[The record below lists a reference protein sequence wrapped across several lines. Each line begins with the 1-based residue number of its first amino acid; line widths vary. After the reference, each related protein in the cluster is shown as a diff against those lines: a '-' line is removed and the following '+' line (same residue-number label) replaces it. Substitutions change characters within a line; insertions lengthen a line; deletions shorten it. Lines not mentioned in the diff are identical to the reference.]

1 MGLFLFATLA
11 GSLLW
16 VTVLTLLGRA
26 LGAGYGQVSQFTG
39 PYGQIS
45 RLLLLALAAAAVISL
60 LVRARRRSG
69 SRLPP

>member
-1 MGLFLFATLA
+1 MGLFLLATLA

-16 VTVLTLLGRA
+16 VTVLTFLGRA

-39 PYGQIS
+39 PYGEIS
-45 RLLLLALAAAAVISL
+45 RLLLLALAAVAVITLIMRS
-60 LVRARRRSG
+60 RRRSG